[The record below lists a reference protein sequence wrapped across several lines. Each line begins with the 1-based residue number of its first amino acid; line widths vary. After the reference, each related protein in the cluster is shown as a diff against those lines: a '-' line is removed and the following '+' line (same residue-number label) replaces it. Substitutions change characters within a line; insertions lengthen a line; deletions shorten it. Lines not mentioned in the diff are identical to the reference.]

1 MKKKGGGTYV
11 VSYWNENEGETYEDR
26 IDFDILKF
34 ALAAD
39 YVCEDLTMS

>member
-1 MKKKGGGTYV
+1 MSYV
-11 VSYWNENEGETYEDR
+11 VSYWNENETYEDG
-26 IDFDILKF
+26 IDFDVLKF